1 MNTPEPKPWP
11 LPAVDMDAT
20 WALPVWPLPE
30 PETAEQYQ
38 RDAIASAN
46 SMMPD
51 DGSRP
56 PRVTTFCKD
65 EE

>member
-1 MNTPEPKPWP
+1 MNAPEPKPWP
-11 LPAVDMDAT
+11 LPDPIDAD
-20 WALPVWPLPE
+20 WPLPVWPLPE

-56 PRVTTFCKD
+56 PRVIKFCED